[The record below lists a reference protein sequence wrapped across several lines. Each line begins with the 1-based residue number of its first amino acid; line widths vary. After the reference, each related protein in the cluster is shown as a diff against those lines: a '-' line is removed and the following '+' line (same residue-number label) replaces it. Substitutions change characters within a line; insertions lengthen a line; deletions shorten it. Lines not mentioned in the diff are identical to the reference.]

1 MRVPRLVVLA
11 AMLIVR
17 PVGAAEPSPS
27 PRARTST
34 LGWARLPGA
43 ESCVDGRDL
52 ARGVERRLG
61 RPVFVPPSSAELGIE
76 GHVAVAPPPA
86 AYRAVL
92 HLRDEAGA
100 LLGTR
105 ELEGNDPGCGDLASS
120 VELAVALMVDPDAAA
135 SWVAP
140 APPPAIAAPIAA
152 PGPAPVDAPGEDAPA
167 APGPARPP
175 WTFLVA
181 AGPTVAAGVV
191 PGVAPGAHLRARL
204 DPEGFPAVGLSTVI
218 IPPSETHDVRFLAG
232 FGGVAVCPWTGEV
245 AVVHLAPCLGF
256 AAGALD
262 MAATTVGMAQPFVEV
277 SVSRRLAGRVVLSV
291 TPSVATPLLRPTLT
305 HGSVVFEVPPVA
317 GHLDLGIGVEVP

>member
-11 AMLIVR
+11 AMLIER
-17 PVGAAEPSPS
+17 PVGAAETTQP

-43 ESCVDGRDL
+43 ESCLDGRDL
-52 ARGVERRLG
+52 ARAVERRLG
-61 RPVFVPPSSAELGIE
+61 RSVFVPPASAELGIE
-76 GHVAVAPPPA
+76 GHVAVASPPA

-92 HLRDEAGA
+92 HLRDEAGT

-105 ELEGNDPGCGDLASS
+105 ELEGHDPSCGDLASS

-140 APPPAIAAPIAA
+140 APPVASIAPIAA
-152 PGPAPVDAPGEDAPA
+152 PGYARLDAPGEDAAPA
-167 APGPARPP
+167 PAPGRPP

-181 AGPTVAAGVV
+181 AGPTVAAGFV
-191 PGVAPGAHLRARL
+191 PGVAPGAHVRARL
-204 DPEGFPAVGLSTVI
+204 DPRGFPAVAISTVF
-218 IPPSETHDVRFLAG
+218 IPPTDTSGVAFLAG
-232 FGGVAVCPWTGEV
+232 FGGVAACPWTGEV

-262 MAATTVGMAQPFVEV
+262 MAATTVGMAQPFAEV
-277 SVSRRLAGRVVLSV
+277 SVSRRLAGPVVLSV
-291 TPSVATPLLRPTLT
+291 TPSVAAPLIRPTLS
-305 HGSVVFEVPPVA
+305 HGAIFFEVPPVA
-317 GHLDLGIGVEVP
+317 GHLDLGIGMEVP